1 MNNRMQDNQTTNVT
15 LSPMVHV
22 VDDDDA
28 VLDSVGMLLDS
39 IGLKNTCY
47 KDAQAFLNT
56 YSEADFDKHNGCILL
71 DIRMPLIS
79 GIECQ
84 YRLEEMGCRMPIIF
98 ITGHGDVPTA
108 VEAMKHGAVEF
119 IQKPFR
125 EQVLIDAIQK
135 ALQTNLKAQ
144 ERRQKIQKTQTKL
157 ASLTSRE
164 TQILEAVISG
174 KANKVIAI
182 ELYLS
187 QRTVEIHRAHV
198 MEKMGV
204 KSLAELVKV
213 VIDAS
218 TAD

>member
-1 MNNRMQDNQTTNVT
+1 MQNNQSSS
-15 LSPMVHV
+15 LSSSPMVHV

-39 IGLKNTCY
+39 IGLINTCY
-47 KDAQAFLNT
+47 KNAQLFLDS
-56 YSEADFDKHNGCILL
+56 YSKTEFDKHNGCILL
-71 DIRMPLIS
+71 DIRMPFIS

-84 YRLEEMGCRMPIIF
+84 HRLEQLGCRMPIIF
-98 ITGHGDVPTA
+98 VTGHGDVPTA
-108 VEAMKHGAVEF
+108 VEAMKNGAAEF

-135 ALQTNLKAQ
+135 ALQANLKD
-144 ERRQKIQKTQTKL
+144 QKHLEKIKITQTKL
-157 ASLTSRE
+157 ASLTPRE
-164 TQILEAVISG
+164 SQILEAVVSG

-182 ELYLS
+182 EIHLS

-218 TAD
+218 PST

>member
-1 MNNRMQDNQTTNVT
+1 MQKNQPKM
-15 LSPMVHV
+15 LFASPIVHV
-22 VDDDDA
+22 VDDDAA

-39 IGLKNTCY
+39 IGLSNICY
-47 KDAQAFLNT
+47 TDAQVFLDAL
-56 YSEADFDKHNGCILL
+56 SEKEFEKHNGCILL
-71 DIRMPLIS
+71 DIRMPFIS

-84 YRLEEMGCRMPIIF
+84 YKLEQMGCRMPIIF
-98 ITGHGDVPTA
+98 VTGHGDVPTA
-108 VEAMKHGAVEF
+108 VEAMKHGAAEF

-135 ALQTNLKAQ
+135 ALQGNLKDQ
-144 ERRQKIQKTQTKL
+144 KRREKIKNSQLKL
-157 ASLTSRE
+157 ASLTKRE
-164 TQILEAVISG
+164 TQILEAVVSG

-182 ELYLS
+182 EINLS

-218 TAD
+218 PAD